1 MNQLRGRDIAGEGI
15 STIGQIGRKREDV
28 VRIFETILSQESS
41 DCPDASKRQ
50 GLSGKL
56 IFLRNRNSRSR

>member
-28 VRIFETILSQESS
+28 VRIFENKMQKA
-41 DCPDASKRQ
+41 PDASKRQ